1 MDLPPVPDRVTA
13 LITAGTLP
21 PDFADVAEERLA
33 AGAVPDG
40 LRGAFALAA
49 AHGRLD
55 SAADG
60 VADPDGMDEDNDRA
74 RELLAAAE
82 ADGVR
87 EDETLPFWWC
97 SNELRDLAA
106 DLREQNAEMEAYIA
120 EHGATPRELLQAKL
134 TRAHE
139 LYAAGDRA
147 PAIALFREVA
157 ETDPWGDGSS
167 GCFDRIDVGWCRLL
181 HDAAH
186 VDGPDAA
193 RAVWREARAHYRAVT
208 FPFPEHACRL
218 IEMLLGTGVPDI
230 LAVIAAERRRAAEPE
245 RPSGLLTRPLDEE
258 EERVLGLARA
268 EVDAAVR
275 RQDVAEDV
283 VARPATLIGP
293 DRSTGRTTP

>member
-13 LITAGTLP
+13 LVAAGTLP

-33 AGAVPDG
+33 AGDVPAG

-55 SAADG
+55 AVADG

-74 RELLAAAE
+74 LELLEAAE
-82 ADGVR
+82 AGGVR
-87 EDETLPFWWC
+87 EDETLPLRWY
-97 SNELRDLAA
+97 SDYQRDLAA
-106 DLREQNAEMEAYIA
+106 DLRERNAEMEAYVA
-120 EHGATPRELLQAKL
+120 EHGATPRDRLEAKL

-147 PAIALFREVA
+147 PAVALFREVA
-157 ETDPWGDGSS
+157 GIDPWGDGYS

-218 IEMLLGTGVPDI
+218 IEMLLGTGVPDL
-230 LAVIAAERRRAAEPE
+230 LAVIAAERLPAAEPE
-245 RPSGLLTRPLDEE
+245 RPSGLLTRPLDED
-258 EERVLGLARA
+258 EERVLGLALA
-268 EVDAAVR
+268 EVDAA
-275 RQDVAEDV
+275 
-283 VARPATLIGP
+283 ARG
-293 DRSTGRTTP
+293 